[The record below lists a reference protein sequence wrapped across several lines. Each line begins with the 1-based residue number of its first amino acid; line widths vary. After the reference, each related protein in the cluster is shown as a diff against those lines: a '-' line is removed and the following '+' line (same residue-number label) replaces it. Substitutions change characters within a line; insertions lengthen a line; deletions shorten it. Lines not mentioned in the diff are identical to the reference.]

1 MVDADCTREGQSAAT
16 VSPDGILAVQLVR
29 ETCDH
34 GWIFVFDLTR
44 LVGWRVAAP
53 KQRYI
58 LAVWENYGESGQV
71 PVEWTGTMA
80 VRVDLRA
87 PGGARVRPPPL
98 AGLELTLVQ
107 AAPKRDDERRR

>member
-1 MVDADCTREGQSAAT
+1 MINVAAIRMQQF
-16 VSPDGILAVQLVR
+16 GVQFYQASLTASDIDKLVR
-29 ETCDH
+29 FE
-34 GWIFVFDLTR
+34 VL
-44 LVGWRVAAP
+44 
-53 KQRYI
+53 
-58 LAVWENYGESGQV
+58 NYGESGQV